1 VECVIRDS
9 FSPRGPGFNTAVWR
23 AGFAPPNMTQR
34 KKSAAAPS
42 RRVATERLAQR
53 ILVVRGH
60 RVIIDADLATL
71 YGVTTKALNQSVRR
85 NRDRFPDEFLFVLTG
100 TEKLEVV
107 TNCDHLRQLRF
118 SKALPTAFTEH
129 GAIMA
134 ATVLKSK
141 RAVEMSVFVVRA
153 FVELREILSRNKDLA
168 RALAELERRVA
179 RHDKEITSL
188 VEVVRQLALALPQP
202 RRGIGFTAD
211 LGK

>member
-1 VECVIRDS
+1 
-9 FSPRGPGFNTAVWR
+9 
-23 AGFAPPNMTQR
+23 MTQR
-34 KKSAAAPS
+34 RKSAADTA
-42 RRVATERLAQR
+42 RQVAIERIAKR

-85 NRDRFPDEFLFVLTG
+85 NRDRFPDEFLFVLSE

-118 SKALPTAFTEH
+118 SRTRPTAFTEH

-141 RAVEMSVFVVRA
+141 QAVEMSVFVVRA

-168 RALAELERRVA
+168 RALVELERKVS
-179 RHDKEITSL
+179 RHDREIISL
-188 VEVVRQLALALPQP
+188 VEVVRQLALAPPQP